1 MKLLDLSFETPQEN
15 LACDEALLDWSE
27 EESGEAVLRFW
38 ESPRYFVT
46 LGYTDAAS
54 SEADVEACRVLEV
67 PVLRRCSGG
76 GTVLQGPGC
85 LNYALVMPIEQSGPT
100 SNLSD
105 TNSFVMQRHRDVLS
119 ELLGAPVT
127 SEGFTDLAIGGLKF
141 SGNAQRRRRRTLLFH
156 GTFLLDF
163 DLSLIERVLNMP
175 SKQPQ
180 YRNTRSHR
188 DFVTNIDVSRE
199 NIKRALQETW
209 GAHQVLEAVPHQRI
223 QALAQGKYEDD
234 AWNFKF

>member
-27 EESGEAVLRFW
+27 EESGAAVLRFW
-38 ESPRYFVT
+38 ESPRHFVT
-46 LGYTDAAS
+46 LGYTDGAS
-54 SEADVEACRVLEV
+54 READREACRVLDI
-67 PVLRRCSGG
+67 PILRRCSGG

-85 LNYALVMPIEQSGPT
+85 LNYALVMPIPQSGPL

-105 TNSFVMQRHRDVLS
+105 TNGFIMQRHREVLTQ
-119 ELLGAPVT
+119 LLGAPVS

-180 YRNTRSHR
+180 YRNTRSHH
-188 DFVTNIDVSRE
+188 DFVTNIGATRE
-199 NIKRALQETW
+199 SIKRVLQETW
-209 GAHQVLEAVPHQRI
+209 QAHRVLESWPRERMA
-223 QALAQGKYEDD
+223 ALAGGKYADD

>member
-1 MKLLDLSFETPQEN
+1 MKLLDLSLTTPQEN

-27 EESGEAVLRFW
+27 EDNEEAVLRFW
-38 ESPRYFVT
+38 ESPRHFVT
-46 LGYTDAAS
+46 LGYTDGAS
-54 SEADVEACRVLEV
+54 SEADLEACRVLDI
-67 PVLRRCSGG
+67 PILRRCSGG

-85 LNYALVMPIEQSGPT
+85 LNYALIMPIAQSGPT

-105 TNSFVMQRHRDVLS
+105 TNSFIMQRHRDVLS
-119 ELLGAPVT
+119 QLLGVLVT
-127 SEGFTDLAIGGLKF
+127 SEGFTDLAISGLKF

-188 DFVTNIDVSRE
+188 DFVTNIDVTRDR
-199 NIKRALQETW
+199 IKHALQETW
-209 GAHQVLEAVPHQRI
+209 GAPRLLETIPHGRI
-223 QALAQGKYEDD
+223 DALANGKYSDD